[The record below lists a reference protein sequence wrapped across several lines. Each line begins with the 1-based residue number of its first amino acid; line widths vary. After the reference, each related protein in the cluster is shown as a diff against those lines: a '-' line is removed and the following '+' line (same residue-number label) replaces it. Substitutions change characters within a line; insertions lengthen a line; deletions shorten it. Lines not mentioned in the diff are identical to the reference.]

1 MAADHKRYAK
11 TKTELAAHIPK
22 LNRETGE
29 IEHGISL
36 TALSNNWMKKPDAPT
51 KTAHG
56 FDIPQWQQYVL
67 SRIEIDVSKLSGDEL
82 DDQKKREQIANIKV
96 QRARNE
102 ENLKQD
108 QLKTKQLHG
117 KLVERAEVDREAS
130 RVGSMIRGRIDA
142 FRQHQTAKHPNLK
155 ADIDRFCDDMMEDIR
170 LALVS

>member
-1 MAADHKRYAK
+1 
-11 TKTELAAHIPK
+11 
-22 LNRETGE
+22 
-29 IEHGISL
+29 
-36 TALSNNWMKKPDAPT
+36 MKKPDAPT

-117 KLVERAEVDREAS
+117 KLVARAEVEQEMARACGMFRGCIE
-130 RVGSMIRGRIDA
+130 SM
-142 FRQHQTAKHPNLK
+142 RQHQTAKHPSLK
-155 ADIDRFCDDMMEDIR
+155 AEIDRFCDDMIKDIHR
-170 LALVS
+170 ELVA